1 MRGCPWNCP
10 PTELLPHSSGGVP
23 NITDAA
29 FSVIV
34 VFYVSVTFCFVYFA
48 FCFYNTAPRS
58 GRLSLKIN

>member
-1 MRGCPWNCP
+1 MSIELP
-10 PTELLPHSSGGVP
+10 PPAELLPHSSGGVP

-58 GRLSLKIN
+58 GRLSLIN